1 MALFK
6 NESDLFDYIE
16 CLKLND
22 FDFDI
27 IQSSS
32 KITVIC
38 NEFKRTYF
46 PNDLKE
52 KKGLHFIKKL
62 KDYINANFSG
72 YYFDKPIQYIKQ
84 NKKMSFN
91 KWYSHEVYEIDLKA
105 AYWYFAKKNGF
116 INDEIFNEGLTVDKK
131 IRLMALGSLAKTITT
146 FKYKGFDL
154 IETPLYDNSDATR
167 GIFLK
172 VAFDTGQV
180 MNELMKNLNSEDVFF
195 YWVDAIFF
203 KGKKN
208 KEKIEQAILKI
219 GLDYKIVPI
228 KKIMRKENKIIVIDK
243 EGARPFNFVKK
254 VKKYV

>member
-1 MALFK
+1 MGLFK
-6 NESDLFDYIE
+6 NEPDLFDYIE
-16 CLKLND
+16 TLKQND
-22 FDFDI
+22 FEFKI
-27 IQSSS
+27 VQSSS

-46 PNDLKE
+46 PNDLKQ

-62 KDYINANFSG
+62 KDYVTQNFSG

-84 NKKMSFN
+84 NKKMTFN
-91 KWYSHEVYEIDLKA
+91 KWYRNEVYEIDLKA
-105 AYWYFAKKNGF
+105 AYWNFALKNGF
-116 INDEIFNEGLTVDKK
+116 ISQEIYNEGLTVDKN

-146 FKYKGFDL
+146 FDYKGFDL
-154 IETPLYDNSDATR
+154 INEPLHDNSEQTR

-172 VAFDTGQV
+172 VAYDTGNA
-180 MNELMKNLNSEDVFF
+180 MNELMKCLNSEDVFF

-208 KEKIEQAILKI
+208 KEKIEQMILKM

-228 KKIMRKENKIIVIDK
+228 KKIMRKENKILVVDK
-243 EGARPFNFVKK
+243 SGERPFNFVKK
-254 VKKYV
+254 TKRYV